1 MNGQHHQKEQR
12 TGNLMAGA
20 RILVLLAAFAGPAT
34 AAEKRVDNPVDAWM
48 IAQTGLAGKAVEGGW
63 KRRFEILDTTDA
75 KAGDFS
81 IVFTVGDPAKESAF
95 GFLPGTFIEHWAVSR
110 DHALHLWAKAKAEQ
124 APSAWSLVLV
134 DTQAKRATA
143 ALNGMTADGKWR
155 EFTVPLKDLKADD
168 GFDFGALRSV
178 QVEAA
183 LPKDARLWLDDVYFK
198 NGDTE
203 LGVSDK
209 TITQY
214 MAEAVATRQKRVEAA
229 LPSGGGA
236 PGIGQAA
243 ALWAGRDLEKTN
255 QDLLEWFRKEKNAAN
270 VAGNWDLHI
279 NAALN
284 MLYFGFSSKGRL
296 KSGRLTPACEK
307 ELLELYWKHC
317 ELKNDIATARH
328 STWWVT
334 GSENHDINFK
344 VANLLSSQIFMREP
358 DYAKRVY
365 PDLGRMHGYGYGGG
379 FLMKVGAVKPWG
391 EGKYKDGKDYTA
403 EDHYKAW
410 GAFWKEW
417 FAERARH
424 GFFIEHNA
432 GGYMKYT
439 NKFLHDIYA
448 WCEDE
453 DLRRQCRM
461 FMDLIWAQWAQ
472 DQILTI
478 QGGAATRGSPGSYAM
493 SELSVFLLGGP
504 ANGGWG
510 YFQMF
515 SDYQWPRQV
524 WEMMLDRRGKGEY
537 AYASRKPN
545 ESQDLWPD
553 PPGTEYTMLIRPD
566 SRIKRYSWVTPD
578 YVMGL
583 RMDHPDALYC
593 HLFGSHEGL
602 IFPTDPNAAIVFGAG
617 GYAVQDRQTALFM
630 TKRVIHMRS
639 PAWFGNYDFRSPPA
653 PAQVNFGVGVDRVE
667 EKEGWV
673 FVEEGNAFAAFRIV
687 APAPQKEGTA
697 LPRDAEG
704 FALLAPD
711 PAAYTLTAPTNGQ
724 GWVLKAKASYSPV
737 IVEASRRTHHA
748 NLEAFQKDVLDNPL
762 ELRQTMGCILTYR
775 GCGDEAKTLY
785 LNAATQT
792 FPRIDGKPIDYNCPT
807 FDSPYLKGAA
817 GSGVVTLTGPISGK
831 KLVLDFNKIERIEE

>member
-1 MNGQHHQKEQR
+1 MSNLTQSMR
-12 TGNLMAGA
+12 TF
-20 RILVLLAAFAGPAT
+20 VLLAVLPGVAM
-34 AAEKRVDNPVDAWM
+34 AAERRVDNPVDAWM
-48 IAQTGLAGKAVEGGW
+48 IAQTGAAGKAVEGGW
-63 KRRFEILDTTDA
+63 SRRFEILDTTDA
-75 KAGDFS
+75 QAGDFS
-81 IVFTVGDPAKESAF
+81 IVFTVTDPAKQGAL
-95 GFLPGTFIEHWAVSR
+95 GFTPGPFIEQWAPGEPFT
-110 DHALHLWAKAKAEQ
+110 LHLWIKASAGPTEWPLALYDAHGARAEAQ
-124 APSAWSLVLV
+124 LKGLA
-134 DTQAKRATA
+134 
-143 ALNGMTADGKWR
+143 GDGKWR
-155 EFTVPLKDLKADD
+155 EFTLSS
-168 GFDFGALRSV
+168 GDFKPEGKLQFTALRAV
-178 QVEAA
+178 QIEAA
-183 LPKDARLWLDDVYFK
+183 LPQGARVWVDDLYFARKDGILSMPEV
-198 NGDTE
+198 
-203 LGVSDK
+203 LGVTDK

-229 LPSGGGA
+229 LPTGTWA
-236 PGIGQAA
+236 AGQGDLA
-243 ALWAGRDLEKTN
+243 ALWAGRDIAETN
-255 QDLLEWFRKEKNAAN
+255 QKLIAWFQKETNADNA
-270 VAGNWDLHI
+270 AGNWDLQMTS
-279 NAALN
+279 ALN
-284 MLYFGFSSKGRL
+284 WLYFGFSSKGRL
-296 KSGRLTPACEK
+296 KPGLLTPACEK
-307 ELLELYWKHC
+307 ELLALYWKHC
-317 ELKNDIATARH
+317 ELKNDIATARQ

-344 VANLLSSQIFMREP
+344 VANLLSSQIFMHEP

-391 EGKYKDGKDYTA
+391 EGNYKDGKDYIA

-410 GAFWKEW
+410 VAFWKEW

-432 GGYMKYT
+432 GGYMKWT

-478 QGGAATRGSPGSYAM
+478 QGGAATRGSPGSHAM

-515 SDYQWPRQV
+515 SDYAWPRQV

-602 IFPTDPNAAIVFGAG
+602 VFPTDPNAAIVFGAG
-617 GYAVQDRQTALFM
+617 GYAVQDRQTAVFM

-639 PAWFGNYDFRSPPA
+639 PAWFPNYDFRSFPA
-653 PAQVNFGVGVDRVE
+653 PAQVTFGVGVDRVE
-667 EKEGWV
+667 EKNGWV
-673 FVEEGNAFAAFRIV
+673 FAEEGNAFAAFRIV

-724 GWVLKAKASYSPV
+724 GWVLNAKASYAPV
-737 IVEASRRTHHA
+737 IVEASRRTHHP
-748 NLEAFQKDVLDNPL
+748 NLEAFQKDVFDNPL
-762 ELRQTMGCILTYR
+762 ELRQTMGYILTYR

-785 LNAATQT
+785 LNASNQE

-807 FDSPYLKGAA
+807 CDSPYLKGAA
-817 GSGVVTLTGPISGK
+817 GGGVVTLTGPISGK
-831 KLVLDFNKIERIEE
+831 KLVLDFNKIERFEE